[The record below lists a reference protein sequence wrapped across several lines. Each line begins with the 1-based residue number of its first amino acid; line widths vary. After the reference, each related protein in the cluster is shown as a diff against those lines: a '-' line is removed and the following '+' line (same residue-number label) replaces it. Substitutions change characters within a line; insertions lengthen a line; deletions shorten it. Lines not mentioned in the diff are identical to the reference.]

1 MSIKSAL
8 KKLTIVIFVITVSIP
23 TPIFSQVVGGMLSLV
38 GSFYEKDFYGQNTKP
53 VAYVILGGGLTQ
65 NQHGNT
71 SLITLNNY
79 SLLRTKTLWQH
90 LKQEPLSVVTSGVE
104 SPWIIDSLQFFAKK
118 DNITLNL
125 NPQTKTNSPNSLDL
139 TLIGEMASMNT
150 CENAWFS
157 TRLMNNAKD
166 SGIIQDTSHVYL
178 VSDWYHMARARRQFA
193 KAGIQTT
200 PLVAPMPTQT
210 SWTNYTAN
218 LNHSRRA
225 FYESVALVRDIVRP
239 QKNCRDA
246 NTLSI
251 DELTTPRRTLK
262 TF

>member
-1 MSIKSAL
+1 MKAL
-8 KKLTIVIFVITVSIP
+8 FNKLLIIALMILVSVP
-23 TPIFSQVVGGMLSLV
+23 TPIFSKAV
-38 GSFYEKDFYGQNTKP
+38 GSILAIIGDMYGNSNSTP
-53 VAYVILGGGLTQ
+53 TAYAILGGGLTQ
-65 NQHGNT
+65 NQHNNKP
-71 SLITLNNY
+71 LITLNTY

-90 LKQEPLSVVTSGVE
+90 LKRQPLPVITSGVE

-118 DNITLNL
+118 DNINLNL
-125 NPQTKTNSPNSLDL
+125 YKNSISSTPAKLLDNTLDL
-139 TLIGEMASMNT
+139 PLISETASMNT

-157 TRLMNNAKD
+157 VRLINHAKLNSFD
-166 SGIIQDTSHVYL
+166 DNLHIFV

-193 KAGIQTT
+193 KAGVHTT
-200 PLVAPMPTQT
+200 ALVAPMPTPT
-210 SWTNYTAN
+210 SWIDYKSN

-239 QKNCRDA
+239 QKDCRDA

-251 DELTTPRRTLK
+251 NELTTPRRTLK

>member
-1 MSIKSAL
+1 MKAL
-8 KKLTIVIFVITVSIP
+8 LNKLLIIALAILASVP
-23 TPIFSQVVGGMLSLV
+23 TPIFSKTV
-38 GSFYEKDFYGQNTKP
+38 GSILSIIGDMYGSSNTTP
-53 VAYVILGGGLTQ
+53 TAYAILGGGLTQ
-65 NQHGNT
+65 NQYNNKP
-71 SLITLNNY
+71 LITLNNY

-90 LKQEPLSVVTSGVE
+90 LKQQPLPVITSGVE

-118 DNITLNL
+118 DNINLNIYKNASSNAPAKLLDNTLNL
-125 NPQTKTNSPNSLDL
+125 P
-139 TLIGEMASMNT
+139 LISETASMNT

-157 TRLMNNAKD
+157 VRLINHAKLNSFD
-166 SGIIQDTSHVYL
+166 DNLHIFV
-178 VSDWYHMARARRQFA
+178 VSDWYHMARTRRQFA

-200 PLVAPMPTQT
+200 PLIAPMPTPT
-210 SWTNYTAN
+210 SWTDYKSN

-239 QKNCRDA
+239 QKDCRDA

-251 DELTTPRRTLK
+251 NELTTPRRTLK